1 PEGIS
6 LWEQIVS
13 KAQLKRESSSR
24 PESPNPARNRFVQN
38 NSCSQVDH
46 LTSDVLQKPTH
57 EPHEQ
62 KNNPTEY
69 SQQYIFLYFCRDWLP
84 CCKRRKKTTVLKQPD
99 SFSFALHFHLERK
112 QFRFNG
118 HDFLTLYLYQRR
130 RTKSNEIP
138 VKQLSDIPWVAKEWA
153 VRQRPPLPLNL
164 QWTE

>member
-1 PEGIS
+1 MVYWTDGIPLLPNLVNKPNS
-6 LWEQIVS
+6 NGRVVPVRNLRTHQEIVS
-13 KAQLKRESSSR
+13 FKIIRALRILSAVHI
-24 PESPNPARNRFVQN
+24 PVLLPGLVAM
-38 NSCSQVDH
+38 
-46 LTSDVLQKPTH
+46 LQKAK
-57 EPHEQ
+57 E
-62 KNNPTEY
+62 NNCFE
-69 SQQYIFLYFCRDWLP
+69 
-84 CCKRRKKTTVLKQPD
+84 PD

-164 QWTE
+164 QWTEE